1 MFSGPVYVCLWPTD
15 RFEAMEQYCKQPPMT
30 ERQIEWIQESFFR
43 ESGPFYHLHT
53 KPLENDLIFKEDE
66 ERRVALNLIAITA
79 KEFHIDILAYALM
92 SNHFHF
98 IVKGELMDGLAF
110 FNRLKKRLSNYFSRR
125 GRTNVLEKVT
135 VDKDTQPIAS
145 LTQLRNEIAYVVR
158 NPYVVRTD
166 VNPLAFPWCSG
177 FLYFNPFLHSLMTKK
192 PEELTYK
199 EKREITRSPDP
210 ELDTLFRVRDGM
222 IAPESFVNYKLVEK
236 LFPNASKFVWWVL
249 RNVEAQYETATRI
262 GERPNLNDDELFIT
276 AQKICRSEYG
286 YDGTNELPEQY
297 RKELAIILKNKY
309 SASNGQVARIAKLD
323 PRIVDDMFPMS
334 AKRIR

>member
-1 MFSGPVYVCLWPTD
+1 
-15 RFEAMEQYCKQPPMT
+15 MEQYVRPQPKPLT
-30 ERQIEWIQESFFR
+30 ERQIEWMQERLFR

-53 KPLENDLIFKEDE
+53 KPLEDDLIFKEED

-125 GRTNVLEKVT
+125 GRAGVLEKVT
-135 VDKDTQPIAS
+135 IDEDTQPIAS

-158 NPYVVRTD
+158 NPYVIRTD

-177 FLYFNPFLHSLMTKK
+177 FLYFNPFLRSLMTKK

-199 EKREITRSPDP
+199 EKRDITRSPNP
-210 ELDTLFRVRDGM
+210 ELDSHFRVRDGM
-222 IAPESFVNYKLVEK
+222 IAPESFVNYKLVEE
-236 LFPNASKFVWWVL
+236 LFPSAGKFVWWVL
-249 RNVEAQYETATRI
+249 RNVEAQHETATRM
-262 GERPNLNDDELFIT
+262 GERPNLNDDELYVT
-276 AQKICRSEYG
+276 ARKICRSEFG
-286 YDGTNELPEQY
+286 YDGTKELPEHY
-297 RKELAIILKNKY
+297 RKELAVILKNSY
-309 SASNGQVARIAKLD
+309 GASNGQAARIAKLD

-334 AKRIR
+334 SKRIR